1 MSGSIDVITHFGP
14 DADKPEIITAL
25 ENLTKLHALS
35 VEDLYIKWEQFSN
48 QRRQTHTDLT
58 SKNIDEFKQF
68 LQLQM
73 EKRANQISSSSKVNT
88 STKKPVI
95 KKSLNSSPLFGLS
108 IPKTP
113 TLKKRKLHGP
123 FSLSDSKQTYN
134 VGSEAETNEKG
145 NSSLKLEF
153 TPGMA
158 EDAVGDSAPLS
169 HAKSSDAKTPGSS
182 TFQTPT
188 TNTPTTSRQNV
199 PAGKILDSLNPE
211 NIEISSGNPNVG
223 LLSTEEPSYNQV
235 KVEPFYDAKKYKFR
249 TMRQNLQEASDVLDD
264 QIESFTKIIQNHYK
278 LSPNDFADPTIQ
290 SQSEI
295 YAVGRIVPDSPT
307 YDKFLNPE
315 SLSLETSRMGGV
327 GRRVRLD
334 LSQVNELSF
343 FLGQI
348 VAFKGKN
355 ANGDYFTVNSILPL
369 PYPNSPVSTSQEL
382 QEFQANLEGSSLKV
396 IVTCGPYFANDNF
409 SLELLQDFIDSINN
423 EVKPHVLIMFGPF
436 IDITHPLIASGKLPN
451 FPQFKTQPK
460 TLDELF
466 LKLFTPILKTIS
478 PHIQTVLIPS
488 TKDAISNHA
497 AYPQASLIRKALQL
511 PKKNFKCMANPSSFQ
526 INEIYFGC
534 SNVDT
539 FKDLKEVIK
548 GGTTSSRYRLDRVSE
563 HILQQRRYYPIF
575 PGSIRTRIKPKD
587 VSTKKETNDME
598 SKEEKVYEHIS
609 GADLDVS
616 YLGLTEFVGGF
627 SPDIMIIPSELQH
640 FARVVQNVV
649 VINPGRFIR
658 ATGNRGSYAQ
668 ITVQCP
674 DLEDGKLT
682 LVEGEEPVYLHNVW
696 KRARVDLI
704 AS

>member
-1 MSGSIDVITHFGP
+1 MSGSSDVITHFGP
-14 DADKPEIITAL
+14 EADKPEIVTAL
-25 ENLTKLHALS
+25 EKLTKLHALTI
-35 VEDLYIKWEQFSN
+35 EDLFIKWEQFSN
-48 QRRQTHTDLT
+48 QRHQTHTDLT
-58 SKNIDEFKQF
+58 SKNIDDFKQF

-73 EKRANQISSSSKVNT
+73 EKRANLVSSTSKIKL
-88 STKKPVI
+88 STKKPVL

-108 IPKTP
+108 IPRTP
-113 TLKKRKLHGP
+113 TLKKRKLHDPSSVSGSKKT
-123 FSLSDSKQTYN
+123 FSA
-134 VGSEAETNEKG
+134 GSEVELSEKG

-153 TPGMA
+153 TPGLLENN
-158 EDAVGDSAPLS
+158 EDVKVPSLD
-169 HAKSSDAKTPGSS
+169 AKSIDVTTLNPS

-188 TNTPTTSRQNV
+188 TNTPTALKQST
-199 PAGKILDSLNPE
+199 AGGKILDSLNPE
-211 NIEISSGNPNVG
+211 SIEISPGNLNTSLDPTGELPFN
-223 LLSTEEPSYNQV
+223 EV
-235 KVEPFYDAKKYKFR
+235 KVEPFYDAKKYRFR

-264 QIESFTKIIQNHYK
+264 QIDSFAKIIQNHYK

-295 YAVGRIVPDSPT
+295 YTVGRIVPDSPT

-315 SLSLETSRMGGV
+315 SLALETSRIGGV

-334 LSQVNELSF
+334 LSQINELSL

-348 VAFKGKN
+348 VALKGKN
-355 ANGDYFTVNSILPL
+355 ANGDYFTVDSTLTL
-369 PYPNSPVSTSQEL
+369 PYPNSPVSTPQEL
-382 QEFQANLEGSSLKV
+382 QEYQANLEGSSLKV
-396 IVTCGPYFANDNF
+396 IVTCGPYFADDSF
-409 SLELLQDFIDSINN
+409 SLELLQDFISRINN
-423 EVKPHVLIMFGPF
+423 EAKPHVLIMFGPF

-451 FPQFKTQPK
+451 FPQFKAQPK

-466 LKLFTPILKTIS
+466 SKLFAPILKTIS
-478 PHIQTVLIPS
+478 SHIQVVLIPS
-488 TKDAISNHA
+488 TRDAISNHA
-497 AYPQASLIRKALQL
+497 AYPQASLFRKSLQL
-511 PKKNFKCMANPSSFQ
+511 PKKNFKCVTNPSSFQ

-563 HILQQRRYYPIF
+563 HILQQRRYYPVF
-575 PGSIRTRIKPKD
+575 PGSIRTRVKAENSS
-587 VSTKKETNDME
+587 VKKKTNYM
-598 SKEEKVYEHIS
+598 KNNEEKVYEHIS
-609 GADLDVS
+609 GVDLDVG

-627 SPDIMIIPSELQH
+627 SPDIMIIPSELQY

-649 VINPGRFIR
+649 VINPGKFIR

-668 ITVQCP
+668 ITVTSP

-682 LVEGEEPVYLHNVW
+682 LIEGEEPVYLHNVW

-704 AS
+704 TS

>member
-14 DADKPEIITAL
+14 EADKPEIVTAL
-25 ENLTKLHALS
+25 QNLTKVHALT

-48 QRRQTHTDLT
+48 QKRQTHTDLT
-58 SKNIDEFKQF
+58 SKNLDEFKQF
-68 LQLQM
+68 LQLKM
-73 EKRANQISSSSKVNT
+73 EKCATQISSNSKINP
-88 STKKPVI
+88 SIKKPLI
-95 KKSLNSSPLFGLS
+95 NKSLNSSPLFGLN

-113 TLKKRKLHGP
+113 TLKKRRLHGP
-123 FSLSDSKQTYN
+123 SSLSDSKKPYTA
-134 VGSEAETNEKG
+134 GSEVETNG
-145 NSSLKLEF
+145 NGDSSLKLEF
-153 TPGMA
+153 TPGVPENN
-158 EDAVGDSAPLS
+158 EDIKFPLS
-169 HAKSSDAKTPGSS
+169 AKSLNANTPIPS

-188 TNTPTTSRQNV
+188 TNTPTALKQSTTG
-199 PAGKILDSLNPE
+199 GKILDSLNPE
-211 NIEISSGNPNVG
+211 NIEISSGNSNVG
-223 LLSTEEPSYNQV
+223 LDSTEELPPSEV
-235 KVEPFYDAKKYKFR
+235 RVEPFYDAKKYKFR

-264 QIESFTKIIQNHYK
+264 QIDSFTRIIQDHYK

-295 YAVGRIVPDSPT
+295 YTVGRIVPDSPT

-315 SLSLETSRMGGV
+315 SLALETSRMGGV

-334 LSQVNELSF
+334 LSQIKELSF

-355 ANGDYFTVNSILPL
+355 ANGDYFTVNSTLAL
-369 PYPNSPVSTSQEL
+369 PYPNSPVSTPEEL
-382 QEFQANLEGSSLKV
+382 QEYQANLEGSSLKV
-396 IVTCGPYFANDNF
+396 IATCGPYFADDSF
-409 SLELLQDFIDSINN
+409 SLGLLEDFINRINT

-478 PHIQTVLIPS
+478 PHIQVILIPS
-488 TKDAISNHA
+488 TRDAISNHA

-511 PKKNFKCMANPSSFQ
+511 PKKNFKCVTNPSSFQ

-575 PGSIRTRIKPKD
+575 PGSIRTRIKSNSIP
-587 VSTKKETNDME
+587 VKKESNN
-598 SKEEKVYEHIS
+598 SKRNEEKVYEHIS
-609 GADLDVS
+609 GADLDVG

-627 SPDIMIIPSELQH
+627 TPDIMIIPSDLQY

-649 VINPGRFIR
+649 VINPGKFIR

-668 ITVQCP
+668 ITVTCP

-704 AS
+704 TS

>member
-1 MSGSIDVITHFGP
+1 MDVITHFGP
-14 DADKPEIITAL
+14 EADKPEIVTAL
-25 ENLTKLHALS
+25 ENLKKLHALT

-48 QRRQTHTDLT
+48 QRHQIHTDLT
-58 SKNIDEFKQF
+58 SKNIDEFKKF

-73 EKRANQISSSSKVNT
+73 EKRANLNSSTSKIT
-88 STKKPVI
+88 ASTKKPVI
-95 KKSLNSSPLFGLS
+95 KKNLNSSPLFGLH

-123 FSLSDSKQTYN
+123 FSLSDSKKTYN
-134 VGSEAETNEKG
+134 ASSETEPNGKENG
-145 NSSLKLEF
+145 SLKLEF
-153 TPGMA
+153 TPGLL
-158 EDAVGDSAPLS
+158 GDGGDIKDSLS
-169 HAKSSDAKTPGSS
+169 QVKNPDVKSPNPS

-188 TNTPTTSRQNV
+188 TNTPTALKQNCT
-199 PAGKILDSLNPE
+199 AGKILDSLNPE
-211 NIEISSGNPNVG
+211 NIEVSSGNSNVDIVLG
-223 LLSTEEPSYNQV
+223 EELSTNEV

-264 QIESFTKIIQNHYK
+264 QIDSFTKIIQNHYK

-295 YAVGRIVPDSPT
+295 YTVGRIVPDSPT

-355 ANGDYFTVNSILPL
+355 ANGDYFTVNSTLAL
-369 PYPNSPVSTSQEL
+369 PYPNLPVSTSEEL
-382 QEFQANLEGSSLKV
+382 QQCQANLEGSSLKV
-396 IVTCGPYFANDNF
+396 IVTCGPYFSDDNF
-409 SLELLQDFIDSINN
+409 SLELLQDFISRINN
-423 EVKPHVLIMFGPF
+423 KAKPHVLIMFGPF
-436 IDITHPLIASGKLPN
+436 IDITHPLIASGKIPV

-478 PHIQTVLIPS
+478 PHIQIILIPS
-488 TKDAISNHA
+488 TRDAISNHA
-497 AYPQASLIRKALQL
+497 AYPQASLNRKALQL
-511 PKKNFKCMANPSSFQ
+511 PKKNFKCMTNPSSFQ

-548 GGTTSSRYRLDRVSE
+548 GGSTSSRYRLDRVSE

-575 PGSIRTRIKPKD
+575 PGSIRTRIKPKNEF
-587 VSTKKETNDME
+587 SNEEASNTKNNAGKA
-598 SKEEKVYEHIS
+598 YEHIS
-609 GADLDVS
+609 GTDLDVS

-627 SPDIMIIPSELQH
+627 SPDIMIIPSELQY
-640 FARVVQNVV
+640 FARVVQNVI
-649 VINPGRFIR
+649 VINPGRFMR

-668 ITVQCP
+668 ITVTCP
-674 DLEDGKLT
+674 DLEDGNLT

-704 AS
+704 TT